1 MSCKCYK
8 HNIHNFYLYFNN
20 NLIKIGQSFNAFE
33 LFKTVLALKFFNWT
47 LNGKIKCPYNFGMVY
62 RMVAIS
68 LGISLPTM
76 NGDCLPGNCL
86 LKMLSSDALSLVL
99 GITGEPL
106 SIDKPWADFR

>member
-1 MSCKCYK
+1 
-8 HNIHNFYLYFNN
+8 
-20 NLIKIGQSFNAFE
+20 
-33 LFKTVLALKFFNWT
+33 
-47 LNGKIKCPYNFGMVY
+47 
-62 RMVAIS
+62 MVAVS